1 MKLVITDEL
10 KNNIYTVNVDI
21 KDVTNEDTELFS
33 DYGGQRIDI
42 SALVKK
48 TVTEEVDNGDGTTTP
63 TSKEVTLVNE
73 GASYKYMLTDFPITK
88 SFSVVQYGDDAE
100 FIAKEYGKLIETR
113 AKAIIDNLKSKPD
126 NFSGV
131 REVIL

>member
-1 MKLVITDEL
+1 MKLVITDDL
-10 KNNIYTVNVDI
+10 KNNIYTVIADI
-21 KDVTNEDTELFS
+21 AELTPEDKELFS
-33 DYGGQRIDI
+33 DYGEQRIDV

-48 TVTEEVDNGDGTTTP
+48 TVTEEIDNGDGTTTP
-63 TSKEVTLVNE
+63 TSKEVILVNE
-73 GASYKYMLTDFPITK
+73 GTSYKYMPSDFPITK
-88 SFSVVQYGDDAE
+88 SFSVVQYGDDTE

-113 AKAIIDNLKSKPD
+113 AKAIIDKLKSKPD